1 MKQLIEHRLEVAEH
15 NLDEVNGQD
24 RIDFELAKSI
34 QIRIQELKDILKELE
49 RVEIKPEPQP
59 IEKLFELDPNSDN
72 IGIWVKLKNTHIIH
86 AIYDPYRER
95 IYLSGGMTL
104 SRGEIEYSVESF
116 LIAEVPKF

>member
-15 NLDEVNGQD
+15 NLEQYQD
-24 RIDFELAKSI
+24 DPVRYWETE
-34 QIRIQELKDILKELE
+34 IRIQELKDILKELE

-59 IEKLFELDPNSDN
+59 IENLFELDPNGDN
-72 IGIWVKLKNTHIIH
+72 IEIWVKLKNTHIIH